1 VAKRLLASISKSQL
15 EHQECVAKR
24 LEGLLAVRS
33 RARGLGML
41 LPLPLSLPLPLPL
54 PLPLLLP
61 PLLLPSGPYA
71 AARQRPGAAWQRLE
85 AARLAAPGSRRRQPR

>member
-1 VAKRLLASISKSQL
+1 MAKRLLASISKSQL

-54 PLPLLLP
+54 PLLLP

>member
-41 LPLPLSLPLPLPL
+41 LPLPLPL

-85 AARLAAPGSRRRQPR
+85 AARLAAPGSRRRQQR

>member
-41 LPLPLSLPLPLPL
+41 LPLPLPLPP
-54 PLPLLLP
+54 PLLLP

-85 AARLAAPGSRRRQPR
+85 KARLAAPGSRRRQPR

>member
-1 VAKRLLASISKSQL
+1 MAKRLLASISKSQL

-54 PLPLLLP
+54 PLLLP

-85 AARLAAPGSRRRQPR
+85 KARLAAPGSRRRQPR

>member
-41 LPLPLSLPLPLPL
+41 LPLPL

-85 AARLAAPGSRRRQPR
+85 AARLAAPGSRRRQQR

>member
-1 VAKRLLASISKSQL
+1 MAKRLLASISKSQL

-41 LPLPLSLPLPLPL
+41 LPLPLPL

>member
-54 PLPLLLP
+54 PLLLP
-61 PLLLPSGPYA
+61 PLLLPYGPYA

>member
-41 LPLPLSLPLPLPL
+41 LPLPLPL

-85 AARLAAPGSRRRQPR
+85 KARLAAPGSRRRQPR